1 MNAAAPRP
9 WPWPR
14 VLAHRGGGTL
24 APENTLGAIRYGHS
38 LGFRAVEFDAMLP
51 ADDVAILM
59 HDPTLLR
66 TTGRTGDVLAHRA
79 AELAQFGAGAW
90 HSARYADERVPLLE
104 SALKLCRELGI
115 WANVEIK
122 PVPGQETRTGRAV
135 ALEVARIYADVLR
148 PQDSAAAESP
158 DARLPL
164 FSSFATDALVA
175 ARAAAP
181 GIARGWLIDKVPH
194 DWAQTMERLGCVSL
208 HTNHKHLDAALAQ
221 AIRRAGYWLFC
232 YTVNTPERARQ
243 ILSWGVDAFCT
254 DRLDL
259 IGADFAARA

>member
-1 MNAAAPRP
+1 MMPRQLPP

-66 TTGRTGDVLAHRA
+66 TTGQPGDVLARRA
-79 AELAQFGAGAW
+79 AELAQLDAGAW
-90 HSARYADERVPLLE
+90 HSARYAGERVPLLE
-104 SALKLCRELGI
+104 SALQLCRELDI

-122 PVPGQETRTGRAV
+122 PVPGQEARTGRAV
-135 ALEVARIYADVLR
+135 ALEVARIYADAMAS
-148 PQDSAAAESP
+148 DAAGAVGLP
-158 DARLPL
+158 DVRLPL
-164 FSSFATDALVA
+164 FSSFATDALIA
-175 ARAAAP
+175 ARAAVP
-181 GIARGWLIDKVPH
+181 GIARGWLIDRVPP
-194 DWAQTMERLGCVSL
+194 DWERMMGRLGCVSL
-208 HTNHKHLDAALAQ
+208 HTNHKHLDAASAQ
-221 AIRRAGYWLFC
+221 AIKRAGYWLFC
-232 YTVNTPERARQ
+232 YTVNTPQRARE

-259 IGADFAARA
+259 IGADFAA